1 MLTILKEQG
10 LKALNTLKNVCSRV
24 IAQPVETAMVL
35 CNKIVAVSIATWA
48 ILLSAKFGLYMIMH
62 ALSSFGS

>member
-1 MLTILKEQG
+1 MLTILKEQA
-10 LKALNTLKNVCSRV
+10 LKALNALNKVCLKI